1 MAALAL
7 IAGYSKG
14 VGVLAIAQVAF
25 AVRLSQV
32 TTEFEIRRAECDIRT
47 VSPNMI
53 HRITPRFKS
62 LLHECH
68 MIGNLAHPMLF
79 IYLPVLVVNAVLLT
93 GSVIEASFSGNMEG
107 EGCVP
112 SWIFVAVLQPCV
124 TLIIWIWAFGNLN
137 LAIERDIDQDVSE
150 RGASFVSQSLP
161 SNPL

>member
-7 IAGYSKG
+7 VAAYSKG

-32 TTEFEIRRAECDIRT
+32 TTEFEIRRTECDIRT
-47 VSPNMI
+47 VGPNMI

-68 MIGNLAHPMLF
+68 MIGNLAHPLLF
-79 IYLPVLVVNAVLLT
+79 IYVPVFCVNVVLLA
-93 GSVIEASFSGNMEG
+93 GGIMEASFSGNKEG

-112 SWIFVAVLQPCV
+112 SWTFVGVFQPCV
-124 TLIIWIWAFGNLN
+124 TLITWIWAFGNLN
-137 LAIERDIDQDVSE
+137 LAIERDVDQDVSE
-150 RGASFVSQSLP
+150 RGASFVSQFVAL
-161 SNPL
+161 